1 MYWIPE
7 WRSQVR
13 SWLQGSA
20 TQESGMDWKSEF
32 GNRQLAFKVMKLDE
46 STNGGSAEEEED
58 QGKEDQQ
65 GETSNAE

>member
-1 MYWIPE
+1 
-7 WRSQVR
+7 
-13 SWLQGSA
+13 
-20 TQESGMDWKSEF
+20 MDWKSEF

-65 GETSNAE
+65 GETSYAE